1 MQCKFQVTARIEW
14 QRRMLCCVGDA
25 MRHEGK
31 DRKVP
36 FHPSARRGTEI

>member
-25 MRHEGK
+25 MWHEGK